1 MAATIQASPP
11 IVDASN
17 CYTPVKR
24 GSLRELKEKKK
35 GKITRRP
42 KLWSSKSPMMNKNDY
57 HCQSRKEKNKE
68 DK

>member
-1 MAATIQASPP
+1 MVVAIQAPPP

-24 GSLRELKEKKK
+24 GSLRELKDKKK

-42 KLWSSKSPMMNKNDY
+42 
-57 HCQSRKEKNKE
+57 
-68 DK
+68 

>member
-1 MAATIQASPP
+1 
-11 IVDASN
+11 
-17 CYTPVKR
+17 VKR